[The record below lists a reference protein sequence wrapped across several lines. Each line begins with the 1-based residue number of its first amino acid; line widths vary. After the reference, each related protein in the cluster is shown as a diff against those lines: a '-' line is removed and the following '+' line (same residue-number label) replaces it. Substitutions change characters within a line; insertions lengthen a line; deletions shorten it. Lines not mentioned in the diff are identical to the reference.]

1 MMGPEELLSAPP
13 ITHFVYIPFILLIGG
28 VIGFVVGRKVGAR
41 DGEVDYLTRVD
52 DDLLDD

>member
-1 MMGPEELLSAPP
+1 MGPEELLSAPP

-28 VIGFVVGRKVGAR
+28 VIGFVVGRKVDAR